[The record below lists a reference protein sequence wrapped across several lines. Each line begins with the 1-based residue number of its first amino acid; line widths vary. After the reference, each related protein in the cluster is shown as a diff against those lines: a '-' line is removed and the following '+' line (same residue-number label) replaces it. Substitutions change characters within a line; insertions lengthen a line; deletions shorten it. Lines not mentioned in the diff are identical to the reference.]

1 MDNKEKL
8 KQEFEIFRKNF
19 GLTEEEID
27 GLIEFYEEE
36 KPKSKRVLNTI
47 RSDDKK

>member
-1 MDNKEKL
+1 MDDKEEVK
-8 KQEFEIFRKNF
+8 KEFETLCKNF

-27 GLIEFYEEE
+27 GLIEFFYKEE

-47 RSDDKK
+47 RSDN